1 MKGKGVGAEAKKRS
15 GRRGVLLGDLSQ
27 NKSNLGRGKTRNI
40 AEYTWRDNA
49 ENGYIMG
56 IRSGSIMYV
65 EGLHIDMKEKE
76 KVSRNPTLQ
85 LSGPPLLSCSVS
97 MNFF

>member
-1 MKGKGVGAEAKKRS
+1 M
-15 GRRGVLLGDLSQ
+15 LGDLSQ

-76 KVSRNPTLQ
+76 KEEKEKSASNSNLAIKWSTT
-85 LSGPPLLSCSVS
+85 PLLFSLDD
-97 MNFF
+97 FFF